1 MSGFRQTAV
10 GIFVLLG
17 LVCVAYLTIKLGRME
32 LFETKGFELTARFN
46 SVSGLRVGADV
57 EMAGVPV
64 GRVAA
69 ITLDDDPMQRQALV
83 RMVLDRDLKLS
94 TDTIAS
100 VKTSGLIGDKY
111 VNLQPGGLDDVL
123 ASGDMLEETESA
135 VDLESLI
142 GKYAFGGV

>member
-100 VKTSGLIGDKY
+100 IKTSGLIGDKY

-123 ASGDMLEETESA
+123 ASGDVLEETESA

>member
-1 MSGFRQTAV
+1 MNTFRQTAV

-32 LFETKGFELTARFN
+32 LFEQNGFALTARFN

-64 GRVAA
+64 GRVTA
-69 ITLDDDPMQRQALV
+69 ITLDSDPMRRQAIVHL
-83 RMVLDRDLKLS
+83 MLDTDMKLS
-94 TDTIAS
+94 ADTIAS

-111 VNLQPGGLDDVL
+111 VNLTPGGSEDILAAGDVI
-123 ASGDMLEETESA
+123 EETESA